1 MDRLETCI
9 DTLRMVAEQS
19 DNPNFIVVTKRLIN
33 EFVNA
38 EIPGGRPS
46 IERLAQAIEVA
57 EAEKRQGED
66 WTVAKEYV
74 CSLLQ
79 RPSVT

>member
-9 DTLRMVAEQS
+9 DRLRMLAEQS
-19 DNPNFIVVTKRLIN
+19 DNPNFIVVTRRRIN
-33 EFVNA
+33 EFVNT
-38 EIPGGRPS
+38 EIPGGRAS
-46 IERLAQAIEVA
+46 IERLAQAIDVA
-57 EAEKRQGED
+57 DTEKRQGED

-79 RPSVT
+79 MPGVT

>member
-19 DNPNFIVVTKRLIN
+19 DNPNFIVVTRRQIN

-38 EIPGGRPS
+38 EIPGGRVS
-46 IERLAQAIEVA
+46 IERLARAIEVA
-57 EAEKRQGED
+57 EAEKRQDED

-74 CSLLQ
+74 RSLLQ
-79 RPSVT
+79 RARVT